1 MKIAAK
7 NIVLLLAC
15 GLFFFAGKASAQT
28 PDTLEVAKTYAG
40 GSGTKAD
47 PYQIENGQQL
57 QKLARE
63 VRNGTHATR
72 GKYYVVTSDFYV
84 NKDLLTTETD
94 VHLYAQQTNKV
105 INNPIGLVVD
115 IDSKDYKAF
124 EGVFDGQGHT
134 ISGLYVAAW
143 ASYQSLF
150 ACIENATVKNL
161 NVTDSYICGGAFSAG
176 IASQVIN
183 SRIINCS
190 FTGSVR
196 SWGSHCG
203 GIASTLYGYSRVQ
216 NCWANAYHST
226 KNDAGGIVESTKA
239 GDNVDKRGSLIENCY
254 FFGSLLLEGGTV
266 QSKGIIVNKP
276 ASSAIVRNCF
286 YSSRMKPG
294 IADST
299 CTIIN
304 VHTFKNSQLK
314 SQAFADTLNLYAAD
328 IPGACRFK
336 QGDPIATFDFS
347 TFTDD
352 EEETSINDQATDPSP
367 ANADLHAP
375 CEDKKVVLTWK
386 LPANGNPSKI
396 YLHFG
401 KNLNTINAEA
411 PTENA
416 KAVLGADTTYV
427 VQTDSYTDK
436 YYWRLDCE
444 MDHKVYKGQVWC
456 FQPRHLAFPD
466 AEGYGR
472 FAQGGRGGK
481 VVYVTNLNDSGEGSF
496 REAMTNGSGPR
507 TIMFKVSGL
516 ICLENSKDI
525 ISDDNVTIAGQTA
538 PGKGICFRGASV
550 AVSNDGICRFIRS
563 RRGGPTERG
572 GQPDTGGSLGF
583 HYSDH
588 AIIDHCTASWGTD
601 ETFSSRATGN
611 VTFQRSIIS
620 EALGIAHHRNYPEG
634 SNHGFAATIGGEA
647 GTYSHNLLSDCAGRN
662 WSMGGG
668 TDGSGAYAG
677 QLDIFNNVCYNWGRR
692 TTDGGARQVNFVN
705 NYYKMGP
712 ASTITCLFSLD
723 IEGELKGT
731 QQAYVNGNIRDNM
744 DGTLTTDKLN
754 DTYRT
759 TTASSRVS
767 PVTWQLFVDKPF
779 FPSYAKIESAK
790 DAYKSVLS
798 DVGANLPQ
806 VDNTDAR
813 IVSEVLNRSYTYT
826 GSLSGIKGQ
835 IDNEAD
841 AGGYEAYPEIAYA
854 DDFDSDGDG
863 LPDWWENIHG
873 SNPNSPAGDFSDAN
887 AEGEDDGYTALEEYI
902 EFMAHP
908 HVSLKNA
915 DASVNLRNLFKG
927 YTNAPVFTVAGG
939 DNVVNTSIKND
950 SILIIHNI
958 SPIDAV
964 TSLKIEVSDG
974 EQASYSRLLNVA
986 ITPVEISGIKQAE
999 LLHEAVKTFDVYTLN
1014 GVKVLSGKGNGVANY
1029 QNLNLSSLSS
1039 GIYVVRMRMT
1049 DGQTLT
1055 MKIAK

>member
-28 PDTLEVAKTYAG
+28 PDTLEIAEAYAG

-47 PYQIENGQQL
+47 PYQIENGKQL
-57 QKLARE
+57 QKLAQE

-134 ISGLYVAAW
+134 ISGLYLAAW
-143 ASYQSLF
+143 GGNQGLF
-150 ACIENATVKNL
+150 ACLENATVKNL
-161 NVTDSYICGGAFSAG
+161 NVADSYVCGGACSAG
-176 IASQVIN
+176 IASQMVN

-216 NCWANAYHST
+216 NCWVNANHAT
-226 KNDAGGIVESTKA
+226 KNDAGGIVERTKI
-239 GDNVDKRGSLIENCY
+239 GDSAEKRGAVIENCY

-266 QSKGIIVNKP
+266 QSKGVIVNKP
-276 ASSAIVRNCF
+276 DRSTIVRNCF
-286 YSSRMKPG
+286 YSSRLKPG

-314 SQAFADTLNLYAAD
+314 SQAFADTLNHYAAA

-416 KAVLGADTTYV
+416 KAVLGADTTHTV
-427 VQTDSYTDK
+427 LIDSYTDK

-444 MDHKVYKGQVWC
+444 SNGKVSKGQVWY
-456 FQPRHLAFPD
+456 FQPGHLAFPD

-507 TIMFKVSGL
+507 TILFKVSGL
-516 ICLENSKDI
+516 IYLNNSRDVVC
-525 ISDDNVTIAGQTA
+525 DDNVTIAGQTA
-538 PGKGICFRGASV
+538 PGKGICFGGASV

-620 EALGIAHHRNYPEG
+620 EALGIAHHRKYPEG
-634 SNHGFAATIGGEA
+634 KNHGFAATIGGEA

-668 TDGSGAYAG
+668 TDGEGKYAG
-677 QLDIFNNVCYNWGRR
+677 QLDIFNNVCYNWGTR
-692 TTDGGARQVNFVN
+692 TTDGGARLVNFVN

-712 ASTITCLFSLD
+712 ASKNTCLFSLD
-723 IEGELKGT
+723 IEGNLSGT

-744 DGTLTTDKLN
+744 DGTLSEDKLN

-759 TTASSRVS
+759 TIASSRTT
-767 PVTWQLFVDKPF
+767 PVTWERFVGAPM
-779 FPSYAKIESAK
+779 FPSYAKIELAK

-826 GSLSGIKGQ
+826 GSLSHINGQ

-873 SNPNSPAGDFSDAN
+873 SNPNSPVGDFSEAN
-887 AEGEDDGYTALEEYI
+887 ADIDGDGYTALEEYI

-915 DASVNLRNLFKG
+915 DVSVNLRNLFKG

-1014 GVKVLSGKGNGVANY
+1014 GVKVMSGKGNGVANY